1 MVELDSSAAGLGLS
15 RATSST
21 SRPAASTGTSAA
33 RRRDDAAPT
42 GYASSLVFTT
52 RQRSP
57 SGHLDGRGMS
67 SPEISETGHT
77 MPDMMDLGNKRA
89 LVRCARMS
97 RPRRSRQ
104 GRCPRP
110 LPAQDDDDCGG
121 VHHRHPGS
129 PRTSLPPPLL
139 KTLALRRLYS
149 GGRPTR
155 RFAGCGTRRPPT
167 HELSVALAVCSSFS
181 D

>member
-42 GYASSLVFTT
+42 EYASSLVFTT

-57 SGHLDGRGMS
+57 SGHLDGRGRRLGARSRPGMS

-77 MPDMMDLGNKRA
+77 VPDMMDLGNKRA
-89 LVRCARMS
+89 LVRCA
-97 RPRRSRQ
+97 
-104 GRCPRP
+104 
-110 LPAQDDDDCGG
+110 
-121 VHHRHPGS
+121 
-129 PRTSLPPPLL
+129 
-139 KTLALRRLYS
+139 
-149 GGRPTR
+149 
-155 RFAGCGTRRPPT
+155 
-167 HELSVALAVCSSFS
+167 ELGLW
-181 D
+181 